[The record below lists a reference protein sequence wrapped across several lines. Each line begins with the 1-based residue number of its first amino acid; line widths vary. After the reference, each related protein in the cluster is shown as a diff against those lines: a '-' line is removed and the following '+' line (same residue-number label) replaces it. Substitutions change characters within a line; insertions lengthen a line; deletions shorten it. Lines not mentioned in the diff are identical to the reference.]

1 MNLNYRTLKFI
12 LDIIMSR
19 CLNNKIDL
27 IITKLMFIIDYN
39 PVLEYRQKYLFQRES
54 LISTIN
60 DNIKIVEATL
70 LGLFHTINFIETDTL
85 NACIDNLEKIK
96 YYNKL
101 IKNNTE
107 LSPIIIVKYN
117 IDLNK
122 LLNEILTATVYP
134 LKWIGTEEAV
144 WN

>member
-12 LDIIMSR
+12 LDSIMSR

-27 IITKLMFIIDYN
+27 IITKLMFIIAYN
-39 PVLEYRQKYLFQRES
+39 PLLEYRHKYLFQKES

-60 DNIKIVEATL
+60 DNIKLIEEKL
-70 LGLFHTINFIETDTL
+70 SGLFDTINLIEIDTL
-85 NACIDNLEKIK
+85 NLCIDNLEKIK
-96 YYNKL
+96 FYNKL
-101 IKNNTE
+101 IKNKTE
-107 LSPIIIVKYN
+107 LSPIVIVKYN
-117 IDLNK
+117 VDLNK

>member
-39 PVLEYRQKYLFQRES
+39 PVLRDRQKYLFQRES

-60 DNIKIVEATL
+60 DNIKLIKTKL
-70 LGLFHTINFIETDTL
+70 LAIFDSINLIEKDTL
-85 NACIDNLEKIK
+85 NSDIDDLEKIK

-107 LSPIIIVKYN
+107 LSPIVILKYN
-117 IDLNK
+117 VELNK
-122 LLNEILTATVYP
+122 LLNKILTAIVYP

>member
-1 MNLNYRTLKFI
+1 
-12 LDIIMSR
+12 MSR

-27 IITKLMFIIDYN
+27 IITKLIFIIDYN
-39 PVLEYRQKYLFQRES
+39 PILRDRYKYLFQRES

-60 DNIKIVEATL
+60 DNIKIVTIKLRE
-70 LGLFHTINFIETDTL
+70 LFDTINFKEKDTL
-85 NACIDNLEKIK
+85 NSCIVNLQKIK
-96 YYNKL
+96 CYNKL

-117 IDLNK
+117 VDLNK

-134 LKWIGTEEAV
+134 LKWIETEEAV

>member
-1 MNLNYRTLKFI
+1 
-12 LDIIMSR
+12 
-19 CLNNKIDL
+19 
-27 IITKLMFIIDYN
+27 MFIIAYN
-39 PVLEYRQKYLFQRES
+39 PLLEYRHKYLFQKES

-60 DNIKIVEATL
+60 DNIKLIEEKL
-70 LGLFHTINFIETDTL
+70 SGLFDTINLIEIDTL
-85 NACIDNLEKIK
+85 NLCIDNLEKIK
-96 YYNKL
+96 FYNKL

-117 IDLNK
+117 VDLNK

>member
-1 MNLNYRTLKFI
+1 
-12 LDIIMSR
+12 MSR

-27 IITKLMFIIDYN
+27 IIKKLMFIIDYN
-39 PVLEYRQKYLFQRES
+39 PILEYRHKYLFQKES

-60 DNIKIVEATL
+60 DNIKIVKEKLSKIFGTL
-70 LGLFHTINFIETDTL
+70 NLIEKDTL
-85 NACIDNLEKIK
+85 HSCIDDLEKIK

-122 LLNEILTATVYP
+122 LLNEILTSTFYP
-134 LKWIGTEEAV
+134 LKWIESEEAI